1 MRAPNRRLTRPRSH
15 NRQAVTVECQPT
27 RQAQWSHECASDDKT
42 RPGTYQRFVE
52 ALVLRVTLFCTRR
65 RPSPRL
71 SAAVGRVTIT
81 RWRGCFD
88 FGTRMRADL
97 RRDVAT
103 KIGIYQHDA
112 RE

>member
-1 MRAPNRRLTRPRSH
+1 M
-15 NRQAVTVECQPT
+15 ECQPT

-42 RPGTYQRFVE
+42 RQCTYQRFVE
-52 ALVLRVTLFCTRR
+52 ALVLRLTLSCTRR
-65 RPSPRL
+65 RPSPHS
-71 SAAVGRVTIT
+71 SAAAGWTWLRAQ
-81 RWRGCFD
+81 RGCVD

-103 KIGIYQHDA
+103 KIVIHQHDA